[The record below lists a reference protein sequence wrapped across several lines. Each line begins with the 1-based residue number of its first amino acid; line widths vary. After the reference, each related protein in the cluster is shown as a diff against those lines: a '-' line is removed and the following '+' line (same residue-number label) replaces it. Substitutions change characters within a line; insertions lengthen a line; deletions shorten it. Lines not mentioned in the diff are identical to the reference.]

1 MQYIESSLSSALKT
15 TDSAIRPTS
24 LDDFAGQDD
33 IKKRL
38 DTILKAAQ
46 GRGEALGHC
55 LFSGPPGLGK
65 TTLAHIIG
73 KALNVNVVTT
83 TGPAIEIPGD
93 LAGILTSL
101 KPNDIL
107 FIDEIHRLNRA
118 VEEYLYPAIEDFKLD
133 LVIDKGPCSRIVQT
147 KLPHFTLIGATTKVG
162 SISSPLR
169 SRFPYQFRLNYYTTP
184 ELKRILGR
192 SSKEMSFEL
201 CDSSLE
207 EIAKR
212 ARGTPRIANNLLK
225 WVRDYLQIH
234 ANDYDQENVIQSLKM
249 MKISSEGLE
258 EIDKKILE
266 LIIMH
271 HQGGPVG
278 LSTIAVGIGEDKATV
293 EEVYEPFLIQSGYL
307 KRTPRGRVVTDKAI
321 NYLNSLS
328 DE

>member
-38 DTILKAAQ
+38 DTVLKAAQ

-73 KALNVNVVTT
+73 KALNVNVVST

-147 KLPHFTLIGATTKVG
+147 KLPRFTLIGATTKVG

-184 ELKRILGR
+184 ELKRILDR
-192 SSKEMSFEL
+192 SSREMKFEL

-207 EIAKR
+207 EIAQR
-212 ARGTPRIANNLLK
+212 SRGTPRIANNLLK

-234 ANDYDQENVIQSLKM
+234 ANVYDKENVIQSLKM

-266 LIIMH
+266 LIIIH

-307 KRTPRGRVVTDKAI
+307 KRTPRGRVVTDKAT